1 MGIKV
6 CEGLYGE
13 RLMNIYK
20 KALTIFGAGLIEQV
34 LYTLY
39 LLAVNKYM
47 IIPSTILMFSYMV
60 IYLLIINY
68 AIKDEK
74 NSLPLLVIYA
84 ASSGIGNYIAMIL
97 HIIK

>member
-1 MGIKV
+1 
-6 CEGLYGE
+6 
-13 RLMNIYK
+13 MNIYK
-20 KALTIFGAGLIEQV
+20 KSLTIFGAGLIEQV

-47 IIPSTILMFSYMV
+47 ILPSTILMFAYMV

-74 NSLPLLVIYA
+74 NSLPLLIVYA
-84 ASSGIGNYIAMIL
+84 LSSGVGNYIAMIL

>member
-1 MGIKV
+1 M
-6 CEGLYGE
+6 
-13 RLMNIYK
+13 K
-20 KALTIFGAGLIEQV
+20 KYNKAFAIFGAGLIEQV

-39 LLAVNKYM
+39 LLAVSRYM
-47 IIPSTILMFSYMV
+47 ILPSTILMVVYMT

-74 NSLPLLVIYA
+74 NSFALLVIYA
-84 ASSGIGNYIAMIL
+84 LSSGVGNYIAMAL

>member
-1 MGIKV
+1 M
-6 CEGLYGE
+6 
-13 RLMNIYK
+13 K
-20 KALTIFGAGLIEQV
+20 KLNKIFIIFGSGLIEQI

-47 IIPSTILMFSYMV
+47 ILPSTILMFLYMT

-74 NSLPLLVIYA
+74 NSLSLLIVYA
-84 ASSGIGNYIAMIL
+84 LSSGVGNYIAMIL
-97 HIIK
+97 RIIK

>member
-1 MGIKV
+1 MK
-6 CEGLYGE
+6 
-13 RLMNIYK
+13 MYK
-20 KALTIFGAGLIEQV
+20 KALSIFGAGLAEQI

-39 LLAVNKYM
+39 LLAINRYM
-47 IIPSTILMFSYMV
+47 IGISTILMFTYMV

-74 NSLPLLVIYA
+74 NSLPLLIVYA

>member
-1 MGIKV
+1 MK
-6 CEGLYGE
+6 
-13 RLMNIYK
+13 IYK
-20 KALTIFGAGLIEQV
+20 KALMIFGAGLIEQT

-39 LLAVNKYM
+39 LLAVGRYM
-47 IIPSTILMFSYMV
+47 IEASSILMFSYMI

-74 NSLPLLVIYA
+74 NSLSLLLIYA
-84 ASSGIGNYIAMIL
+84 LSSGIGNYLAMSL

>member
-1 MGIKV
+1 MLVSKTFIK
-6 CEGLYGE
+6 GL
-13 RLMNIYK
+13 N
-20 KALTIFGAGLIEQV
+20 IFGAGLIEQV

-39 LLAVNKYM
+39 LLAIGRYM
-47 IIPSTILMFSYMV
+47 IEISSILMFAYMV

-74 NSLPLLVIYA
+74 NSLPLLIIYA
-84 ASSGIGNYIAMIL
+84 LSSGVGNYIAMIL